1 MLPLCAS
8 TMDFAIASPR
18 PIPSCFVVKNASN
31 TFESASGATPL
42 SGVRHDDL
50 DAVVDTARIQQEPTF
65 LHVAT
70 VHRVHRVQEKTEQ
83 HLLKANAIG
92 SDRRQRV
99 LELRLDQDAPTLCL
113 TAEEAQRVVR
123 DVVHVER
130 MEQKRALAH
139 EPADPLDDVGG
150 PASRA
155 DDVAQYLAEHPAHG
169 AAVAALEHT
178 ESGAGIADDG
188 RQRLCDLVPDRRG
201 EPPDEHEAGRVRQLL
216 ARGSELRLRVPQLR
230 DVMAAIEPRAA
241 VDRYGLH
248 ADGHHPPLTVLDRH
262 LVPDVADLAATPELA
277 RGEQA
282 PAEE

>member
-1 MLPLCAS
+1 
-8 TMDFAIASPR
+8 
-18 PIPSCFVVKNASN
+18 
-31 TFESASGATPL
+31 
-42 SGVRHDDL
+42 
-50 DAVVDTARIQQEPTF
+50 
-65 LHVAT
+65 
-70 VHRVHRVQEKTEQ
+70 
-83 HLLKANAIG
+83 
-92 SDRRQRV
+92 
-99 LELRLDQDAPTLCL
+99 
-113 TAEEAQRVVR
+113 
-123 DVVHVER
+123 
-130 MEQKRALAH
+130 RALAH

-262 LVPDVADLAATPELA
+262 LVLDVADLAATPELA

-282 PAEE
+282 PAEERVDGAEGVNLRRAVAENDVDVRADVREPAVVVREQNGVRDARERCAVKLLEIAEAHVRASPTAVAAMRHAVTESERRREQRPCGQ